1 MEDFVNQFILVWT
14 DYRYIIAIG
23 AYIIWLC
30 FAWAIIK
37 TFDQIIRRLV
47 RKTPNKID
55 DIILAEAHFPF
66 WLISIIVGF
75 YVVSRTVGMPET
87 VQPFVDR
94 FTELSVVFLVIY
106 FFVRIIINIIRVA
119 GEVNRGLRSLVP
131 TFSRI
136 ANIFIFGAA
145 TMMIM
150 DIFGISVTPILA
162 SLGIAGIAIGLAMQ
176 DTLSNFFAGIYILIN
191 QPVRTGDYI
200 ELENGLKGYVT
211 HVGWRETRIKT
222 LLNNYV
228 VVPNAK
234 LSQSIITNYHLPQ
247 SEMSCLVKLG
257 VSYESDL
264 EKVEKVT
271 IEVAKQA
278 MEKIEGGVSNFKPL
292 VRYHTFND
300 FSIDFTV
307 VLRVSQFIDKYTVTS
322 EFIKALHKR
331 YNKEGIVIPFP
342 IRTIQMEKK

>member
-1 MEDFVNQFILVWT
+1 MEEFVTRFIQIWT
-14 DYRYIIAIG
+14 DFRYLIAIG
-23 AYIIWLC
+23 AYVIWLC
-30 FAWAIIK
+30 FAWVIIR
-37 TFDQIIRRLV
+37 TFDHIIRRLV

-75 YVVSRTVGMPET
+75 YVVSITVGMPKA
-87 VQPFVDR
+87 VQPFVSR

-106 FFVRIIINIIRVA
+106 FFIRIIINIIRLA
-119 GEVNRGLRSLVP
+119 GEVNQGLRSLVP

-145 TMMIM
+145 TMMVM

-191 QPVRTGDYI
+191 QPVRNGDYI
-200 ELENGLKGYVT
+200 ELENGLKGYIF

-228 VVPNAK
+228 VVPNSK
-234 LSQSIITNYHLPQ
+234 LSQSIITNYNLPQ
-247 SEMSCLVKLG
+247 SEMSCLVKVG
-257 VSYESDL
+257 VSYDSDL
-264 EKVEKVT
+264 EEVEKVT
-271 IEVAKQA
+271 LQVAKEV
-278 MEKIEGGVSNFKPL
+278 MKKVEGGVTSVLPL
-292 VRYHTFND
+292 MRYHTFND

-307 VLRVSQFIDKYTVTS
+307 VLTVSKFVDKYTIIS